1 MLPRENYEVVVIG
14 AGAAGLEAAL
24 VLGRQRRKVLVL
36 DSSAYRN
43 AASDAAHMLLGQ
55 EGTAPALLRSRTL

>member
-43 AASDAAHMLLGQ
+43 AASDAAHMLLVQ
-55 EGTAPALLRSRTL
+55 